1 MIRLIASDIDG
12 TLLPHGQK
20 AVSPDLFPLIRR
32 LQRAGVVFCPASGR
46 QYHAMR
52 ELFAPMADELHFLC
66 ENGAVVFGPGSEE
79 RSPVLSRTAM
89 DRSDALAL
97 ANDILAGPDCEL
109 LVSCQRKS
117 YFCSRSD
124 TLYRQLVDG
133 FGYILEYVER
143 PEDVPGDILK
153 VSAFCPNGPR
163 PTIERL
169 GERWSSRFRMCI
181 GGPVWLDFGIGE
193 KGTGLLE
200 LCRKLEIDPSEV
212 MAFGDSENDVSMLQA
227 VGVPYLMDIAA
238 PHLKARFPRRCSDV
252 LAVLEELARELGV

>member
-20 AVSPDLFPLIRR
+20 AISPDLFPLIRR

-52 ELFAPMADELHFLC
+52 DLFAPMADELHFLC

-79 RSPVLSRTAM
+79 RSPVLSLTAM
-89 DRSDALAL
+89 DRADAIAL
-97 ANDILAGPDCEL
+97 SRDIMADPDCEV
-109 LVSCQRKS
+109 LVSCLRKS
-117 YFCSRSD
+117 YFCTPSEELRQ
-124 TLYRQLVDG
+124 QLVEG
-133 FGYILEYVER
+133 YGYILEYIER
-143 PEDVPGDILK
+143 PEDIPGDILK

-163 PTIERL
+163 EAAARL
-169 GERWSSRFRMCI
+169 GARWGEKLRICV
-181 GGPVWLDFGIGE
+181 GGPVWLDFSVSE
-193 KGTGLLE
+193 KGAGLLD
-200 LCRKLEIDPSEV
+200 LCRKLEIDLSEV

-227 VGVPYLMDIAA
+227 AGVPYLMDIAA
-238 PHLKARFPRRCSDV
+238 PHLKALFPRRCSNV